1 MKNIKNKIV
10 GILILFIGATF
21 LPQQTAKAGCNNLCQ
36 TICGAPAN
44 QACQYTYCGGGTYLC
59 TGEWQGS

>member
-1 MKNIKNKIV
+1 MKNIKNNIV

-21 LPQQTAKAGCNNLCQ
+21 LPQSAKAGCNSLCQ

-44 QACQYTYCGGGTYLC
+44 QACQLTYCDGGTHLC
-59 TGEWQGS
+59 TGNWVGS